1 MITAASVIGL
11 LTSKW
16 GLRISAGVLVL
27 TALFFWGRAQKNAG
41 KEEGKQ
47 EAAQETKES
56 LEQMRQADRAQ
67 TQQQLEGLRE
77 LIDQYKEAFNESQ
90 QRQAQLAQANALLS
104 QQRQTVQEGVTK
116 LPDSELHSYI
126 VQQLGLRPVGDRAQ
140 GYSFAEEREL
150 AKCVSDRP
158 LCIQQVEKQRQQ
170 IAELQEGQ
178 RAQGQEIKAQ
188 QQRFDLL
195 GAYTDRLQGY
205 YVTLYNL
212 YPKKKRSA
220 KCLWLFRCG
229 KEKPLPTPEP
239 ITLTNP
245 VKQGGE

>member
-1 MITAASVIGL
+1 MIPLLPL

-104 QQRQTVQEGVTK
+104 QQRQTVAEGVTK

-178 RAQGQEIKAQ
+178 RTQGEQLKAQ
-188 QQRFDLL
+188 QQRFDVLV
-195 GAYTDRLQGY
+195 GYTDRVEGY
-205 YVTLYNL
+205 YTTLWNL
-212 YPKKKRSA
+212 FPKKKRSA

-245 VKQGGE
+245 VKQGGTP

>member
-1 MITAASVIGL
+1 MISILPL

-16 GLRISAGVLVL
+16 GIRICIGVAVL
-27 TALFFWGRAQKNAG
+27 LALFAWGRAQKNAG
-41 KEEGKQ
+41 KEEGEQ
-47 EAAQETKES
+47 EAAQETKTAI
-56 LEQMRQADRAQ
+56 EQMRAADRQQ

-77 LIDQYKEAFNESQ
+77 LIDQYKEAFDQSQ

-104 QQRQTVQEGVTK
+104 QQRQTVAESVTRVA
-116 LPDSELHSYI
+116 DSDLHGYI
-126 VQQLGLRPVGDRAQ
+126 VQQLGLRPIGDRTQ

-158 LCIQQVEKQRQQ
+158 LCVQQVEKQKEQ

-178 RAQGQEIKAQ
+178 RAQGEQLKAQ
-188 QQRFDLL
+188 QQRFDVAI
-195 GAYTDRLQGY
+195 AYTDRLEGY
-205 YVTLYNL
+205 YAQLYSL
-212 YPKKKRSA
+212 FPRKTRAA

-239 ITLTNP
+239 LTFTSP
-245 VKQGGE
+245 AKQGGL